1 MTAPNADTQVYNIE
15 TGVGPNPDGTGFTS
29 GWFSRIRG
37 RKVLGD
43 NVKKTPF
50 TRTLANTGQ
59 QVVSSPMNQDKITAI
74 ADAVGWRIVQN
85 VTTTVPSVLDY
96 GDMAV
101 LQFHYFLL
109 DADPTKLAQAAENAG
124 LFLKWPA
131 GYTGAAS
138 FDTGGS

>member
-15 TGVGPNPDGTGFTS
+15 LGVGPTPDATGFTS

-37 RKVLGD
+37 RKVFGD
-43 NVKKTPF
+43 NVNKQPF
-50 TRTLANTGQ
+50 TRTLANSGE
-59 QVVSSPMNQDKITAI
+59 QVVASPMNQDKITAI

-85 VTTTVPSVLDY
+85 VTTAVPEVLDY
-96 GDMAV
+96 GDMAL

-109 DADPTKLAQAAENAG
+109 TADEATLTKAATNAG